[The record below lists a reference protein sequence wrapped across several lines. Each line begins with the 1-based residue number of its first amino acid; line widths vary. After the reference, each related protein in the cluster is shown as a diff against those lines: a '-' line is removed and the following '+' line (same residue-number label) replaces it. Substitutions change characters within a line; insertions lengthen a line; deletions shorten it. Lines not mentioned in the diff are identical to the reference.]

1 MDAEDMRFA
10 DSIGRRVHLH
20 AYTRCSLRLIA
31 QKSRLHL
38 LMNQP
43 AATRFYYCRRAI
55 LYVSS
60 RKHSNC
66 TGNKVTGRCAIIF
79 TKVIL

>member
-10 DSIGRRVHLH
+10 DSISRRVHLH

-60 RKHSNC
+60 RKQSYDKMRDHFYQSYSV
-66 TGNKVTGRCAIIF
+66 NKAVE
-79 TKVIL
+79 